1 MILLGI
7 TGGIGSGK
15 SYISR
20 LLTKHFGIPVY
31 DCDSQAKRLN
41 DEDPT
46 IRQQL
51 IALVG
56 PHVYAPSGHL
66 QKEALANYLF
76 ADAQHAARVNAIIH
90 PAVMADLRNW
100 ASQQQSRVVAVESA
114 ILYESGFNNA
124 VDYVLFVDAPSE
136 IRLRR
141 AMQRD
146 SAQRPQIEARMAQQH
161 TCENLSRADFVIEND
176 GATNDQQLVCQLA
189 QIINKVNI

>member
-56 PHVYAPSGHL
+56 PHVYDPSGHL

-176 GATNDQQLVCQLA
+176 GAANDQQLVCQLA